1 MAWAF
6 FSCESGT
13 ALHFLTVREEK
24 KTFGVKT
31 DGSGQRSS
39 FDQTIVPKPGLFSG
53 EIPRTQLCSEC
64 SATPSASASRPSR
77 TPRCP
82 QIVSLGGANHRPW
95 MRRGRTS
102 ARTRRFTVSRC
113 GAASVAFGTQNR
125 TGHLRFAITR
135 DAFPVASRNPRQS
148 RGFGQPRLPTLVCS
162 RPPVPRSPR
171 DAAKSAVPW
180 LARRRCVTTPSLPT
194 TVR

>member
-1 MAWAF
+1 MLLKTLA
-6 FSCESGT
+6 
-13 ALHFLTVREEK
+13 VRQLQSRK
-24 KTFGVKT
+24 CKRTRIATFT
-31 DGSGQRSS
+31 GSAIR
-39 FDQTIVPKPGLFSG
+39 T
-53 EIPRTQLCSEC
+53 PRTVDVLHAHCDRPRRLAARLVAHNRLC
-64 SATPSASASRPSR
+64 SATPPPPSASASRPSR

-95 MRRGRTS
+95 MRRGRRHQCAHATLHGLALRRGFS
-102 ARTRRFTVSRC
+102 AR
-113 GAASVAFGTQNR
+113 NR
-125 TGHLRFAITR
+125 TGHHRVRSRGMRFL
-135 DAFPVASRNPRQS
+135 SPREIPDS